1 MEYKISELMELI
13 EEDTVRFERRNDVS
27 PQKIKE
33 TVMNK
38 IHSDNKTSRPSRR
51 WGCTLLIAAII
62 VCLAL
67 AGAVAAGADPLSI
80 FGQATEKQ
88 RQDAEYR
95 QEQYEATIAEGR
107 EYHEPYLVDELDL
120 DAIPTENDVVQVI
133 EEFTRTPIYIDA
145 GGGEP
150 YEGPELEGCRVH
162 LKESYYDGTNLRLG
176 IALETLDGEILY
188 PVEGLD
194 ATFSSVEEDGVPK
207 QQYYFTDHIRLTDGE
222 HWVYAEPVYSDLA
235 PSGMSY
241 ADITQEYTLYD
252 EETGTAT
259 MRCNISLSQLGES
272 GRKELT
278 VRLFPDD
285 TVIGRFTVEVPELET
300 RLCLFEAPLEFSPE
314 GYDGTGRVLGIELS
328 ATGVY
333 FLVEMGDFSL
343 MDRDENTAW
352 AKASDVVT
360 RGTLHMD
367 DGSDFS
373 APGCDSVQK
382 YENGIAYFYCSWRDT
397 IDINAVTAI
406 TIGDTTLELN

>member
-1 MEYKISELMELI
+1 
-13 EEDTVRFERRNDVS
+13 
-27 PQKIKE
+27 
-33 TVMNK
+33 MNK

-51 WGCTLLIAAII
+51 WGRTLLIAAII

-133 EEFTRTPIYIDA
+133 EEFTRTPIYIDS

-207 QQYYFTDHIRLTDGE
+207 QQYYFTDHIRLTDGTD
-222 HWVYAEPVYSDLA
+222 VGIP
-235 PSGMSY
+235 
-241 ADITQEYTLYD
+241 
-252 EETGTAT
+252 
-259 MRCNISLSQLGES
+259 
-272 GRKELT
+272 
-278 VRLFPDD
+278 
-285 TVIGRFTVEVPELET
+285 
-300 RLCLFEAPLEFSPE
+300 
-314 GYDGTGRVLGIELS
+314 GY
-328 ATGVY
+328 
-333 FLVEMGDFSL
+333 
-343 MDRDENTAW
+343 ENTAEGVYVNFLYGLEPTAQNKDELEICIRIRSKYDTPVTNYTYEPGQEPVKITTPVAEAEVVFVIPNT
-352 AKASDVVT
+352 AK
-360 RGTLHMD
+360 
-367 DGSDFS
+367 
-373 APGCDSVQK
+373 
-382 YENGIAYFYCSWRDT
+382 
-397 IDINAVTAI
+397 
-406 TIGDTTLELN
+406 